1 MVEKFINKSWDE
13 RNMNPVIQNEKE
25 IQIGVQQ
32 LKEHIKNIQSKCRHT
47 FFETSTSSLRK
58 CLICHYEET
67 ICYRF
72 PTNE

>member
-13 RNMNPVIQNEKE
+13 RIMNPVLRNKKAKE
-25 IQIGVQQ
+25 IDVER
-32 LKEHIKNIQSKCRHT
+32 LEKHIKNIQSKCRHT